1 MDPAHT
7 TPADDTYTKLFVS
20 DLPQNVTSDELREHF
35 SKFGELGEVTVK
47 HGGEARAHYG
57 FVWTVTAATAMAI
70 MSQPHTI
77 GDHGQ
82 IPAPVL
88 ARNRRRA
95 ANGVRKFESAQPAD
109 PRCSPDK
116 IFVGG
121 LSNDTTID
129 DYRAYFDKF
138 GTIKDAI
145 IMRDRTTN
153 RSRGFG
159 FVTFVDSASV
169 TAVLAE
175 QYHELDGR
183 KVEVKPA
190 MPKQYLAD
198 DDSTS
203 VAGSLYG
210 RAFSEPGYME
220 TAMGYMPHLGIPFG
234 MMPPVDGPPLP
245 QTPGPATHGIRVT
258 EEGEEMPEAAN
269 DSLSGSMEGMSLSG
283 KGGQPMAPPPA
294 AASSQADQWSPAG
307 MPTMGGM
314 SSMPAHIF
322 VQMPPQSFGGY
333 PPPPALGMV
342 PMPGGPPP
350 MGMMPMMGAPHPV
363 MMVGMPVGGPVAYAP
378 GGPGPAGPYQHH
390 MNYMVPPHKGR
401 NGGWGY

>member
-1 MDPAHT
+1 M
-7 TPADDTYTKLFVS
+7 
-20 DLPQNVTSDELREHF
+20 
-35 SKFGELGEVTVK
+35 
-47 HGGEARAHYG
+47 
-57 FVWTVTAATAMAI
+57 
-70 MSQPHTI
+70 
-77 GDHGQ
+77 
-82 IPAPVL
+82 
-88 ARNRRRA
+88 
-95 ANGVRKFESAQPAD
+95 
-109 PRCSPDK
+109 PRWQ
-116 IFVGG
+116 
-121 LSNDTTID
+121 
-129 DYRAYFDKF
+129 AYFDKF

-258 EEGEEMPEAAN
+258 EEGEEMPEVSRPRDPRSFPPAPTHSDARATTVRALTRVLPAQAAN

-378 GGPGPAGPYQHH
+378 GGPGPAGPYQHQ